1 MLTNSIKALP
11 QPGCILGLVPKVPSE
26 ASTNRRRAQRVG
38 PSLPDP
44 PPAAL
49 LSIQPVVEIRSGED

>member
-1 MLTNSIKALP
+1 ML
-11 QPGCILGLVPKVPSE
+11 LGPKVPSSQ

-49 LSIQPVVEIRSGED
+49 LSIQRVVEIRSGEDQFLVLMLSDPC